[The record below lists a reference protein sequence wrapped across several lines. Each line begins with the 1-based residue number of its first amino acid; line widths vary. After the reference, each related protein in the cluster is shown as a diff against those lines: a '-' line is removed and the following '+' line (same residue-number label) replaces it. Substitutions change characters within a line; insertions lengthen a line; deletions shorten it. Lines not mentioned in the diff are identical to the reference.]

1 MAKFNFRSLSRRER
15 EIMDILYAKGE
26 ASVSETLDAMESPPG
41 YSAVR
46 AMLRLLDEKGVIRHK
61 QVGKKYVF
69 IPVVKKETAR
79 HSALRNLLATFFDN
93 SVEQTIT
100 SLLEVEQGQ
109 LTDEDLDR
117 LANLIDSKRRKGA

>member
-1 MAKFNFRSLSRRER
+1 MSKFSFRSLSRRER

-69 IPVVKKETAR
+69 TPVVKKETAC
-79 HSALRNLLATFFDN
+79 HSALRNLLATFFNN

-117 LANLIDSKRRKGA
+117 LASIIESKRTKGE

>member
-1 MAKFNFRSLSRRER
+1 MAKINFRALSRRER

-26 ASVSETLDAMESPPG
+26 ASVSETLDAMENAPG

-46 AMLRLLDEKGVIRHK
+46 AMLRLLDEKGVIRHR

-69 IPVVKKETAR
+69 SPVVKKETAR
-79 HSALRNLLATFFDN
+79 HSALRNLLATFFNN

-100 SLLEVEQGQ
+100 SLLEVQQGQ
-109 LTDEDLDR
+109 LTDEDLGR
-117 LANLIDSKRRKGA
+117 LSDLIESQRRKGA